1 MSGATYVYT
10 PVERASRRLG
20 LFLLIVLGLTL
31 TMVLFFVKT
40 QAQDARDEVNRLE
53 ALIEDHEDAINVLIA
68 ERAVLEN
75 PDRLRRLSEQKLG
88 LLPLE
93 TEDVSALEDVLR
105 TGEGEAP

>member
-1 MSGATYVYT
+1 MSGASYVYT

-31 TMVLFFVKT
+31 TMMLFFVKT
-40 QAQDARDEVNRLE
+40 QAQDARSEVKRLE

-75 PDRLRRLSEQKLG
+75 PDRLRRLSEEKLA
-88 LLPLE
+88 LRPLA
-93 TEDVSALEDVLR
+93 TGDVATLEDVVAPSD
-105 TGEGEAP
+105 GEAP

>member
-40 QAQDARDEVNRLE
+40 QAQDARDEVSRLE

-93 TEDVSALEDVLR
+93 TDDVSALEDVLR